1 MILTCVFTQVDT
13 IYVSP
18 WFTEVSFVR
27 ISNCKLK
34 NVSLIEL
41 LCSLLDS
48 AHLSKSALK
57 NKKRAEKRTKAR
69 IEQIKENG
77 GTLEAIEMKDPVAV
91 LREQLQEAKDNKVH
105 VASEWLK
112 SNWKKW

>member
-1 MILTCVFTQVDT
+1 MRD
-13 IYVSP
+13 
-18 WFTEVSFVR
+18 
-27 ISNCKLK
+27 
-34 NVSLIEL
+34 VSLFEL
-41 LCSLLDS
+41 LCCLLDS

-91 LREQLQEAKDNKVH
+91 LREQLQEAKDNKVC
-105 VASEWLK
+105 VASEWLN
-112 SNWKKW
+112 SNWKKWKKTTTTTTTMTKAKENTLKHL